1 MQLRRHKL
9 DFPGG
14 QFWIGFLALEDL
26 AFHGDD
32 EFAARLLGFGMRRRL
47 CLFVKDHLHHAG
59 AVAHIEKEQI
69 DRKSTRLN
77 SSHRC
82 NSYTVSCLKKKR
94 IGRWEVRLRP
104 LRPYRG
110 GPRPSRLSRRRH
122 PHLPPPLPPPAS

>member
-69 DRKSTRLN
+69 AEVAAACDPAHYN
-77 SSHRC
+77 SVAAYVLGAQFAAVMRALQ
-82 NSYTVSCLKKKR
+82 VAEKIEQAVL
-94 IGRWEVRLRP
+94 P
-104 LRPYRG
+104 LRMQ
-110 GPRPSRLSRRRH
+110 SSL
-122 PHLPPPLPPPAS
+122 L